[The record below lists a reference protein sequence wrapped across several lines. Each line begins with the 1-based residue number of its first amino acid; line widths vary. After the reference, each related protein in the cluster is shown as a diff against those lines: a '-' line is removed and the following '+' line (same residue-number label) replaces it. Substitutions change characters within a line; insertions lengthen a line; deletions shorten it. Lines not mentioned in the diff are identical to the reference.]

1 MQDKK
6 QVFEE
11 TINRHLNLVYKVA
24 SVYTTN
30 ADDKNDLVQDI
41 LYQAWKSFDSFRQ
54 ESKISTWL
62 YRVAMNVAIYQVKT
76 RKRNIEAIQLTD
88 QNSELTEDN
97 SNETEEQWQRILF
110 YINRL
115 NLLDKGIVLLYLEN
129 KSHEEIAEI
138 TGLSVSNVGTKLSRI
153 KEKLRQQV
161 TKS

>member
-6 QVFEE
+6 QLFEE

-76 RKRNIEAIQLTD
+76 RKRNIEAIPLTD

-97 SNETEEQWQRILF
+97 SNETEE
-110 YINRL
+110 
-115 NLLDKGIVLLYLEN
+115 
-129 KSHEEIAEI
+129 
-138 TGLSVSNVGTKLSRI
+138 
-153 KEKLRQQV
+153 
-161 TKS
+161 

>member
-6 QVFEE
+6 QLFEE

-76 RKRNIEAIQLTD
+76 RKRNIEAIPLTD
-88 QNSELTEDN
+88 QNSNLTEDN
-97 SNETEEQWQRILF
+97 SNGTEEQWQRILF

>member
-129 KSHEEIAEI
+129 KSHEEIAEV

>member
-1 MQDKK
+1 M
-6 QVFEE
+6 
-11 TINRHLNLVYKVA
+11 NRHLNLVYKVA

-76 RKRNIEAIQLTD
+76 RKRNIEAIPLTD
-88 QNSELTEDN
+88 QNSNLTEDN
-97 SNETEEQWQRILF
+97 SNGTEEQWQRILF

>member
-6 QVFEE
+6 QLFEE

-76 RKRNIEAIQLTD
+76 RKRNIEAIPLTD

>member
-6 QVFEE
+6 QLFEE
-11 TINRHLNLVYKVA
+11 TINSHLNLVYKVA

-76 RKRNIEAIQLTD
+76 RKRNVEAIPLTD

>member
-6 QVFEE
+6 QLFEE

-76 RKRNIEAIQLTD
+76 RKRNIEAIPLTD

-115 NLLDKGIVLLYLEN
+115 NLLDKGIVLLFLEN

>member
-76 RKRNIEAIQLTD
+76 RKRNIEAIPLTD

>member
-11 TINRHLNLVYKVA
+11 TINSHLNLVYKVA

-76 RKRNIEAIQLTD
+76 RKRNIEAIPLTD

>member
-6 QVFEE
+6 QLFEE
-11 TINRHLNLVYKVA
+11 TINSHLNLVYKVA

-76 RKRNIEAIQLTD
+76 RKRNIEAIPLTD

>member
-6 QVFEE
+6 QLFEE

-76 RKRNIEAIQLTD
+76 RKRNIEAIPLTD

-97 SNETEEQWQRILF
+97 SNETEEQWRRILF

>member
-6 QVFEE
+6 QLFEE
-11 TINRHLNLVYKVA
+11 IINRYLNLVYKVA

-76 RKRNIEAIQLTD
+76 RKRNIEAIPLTD